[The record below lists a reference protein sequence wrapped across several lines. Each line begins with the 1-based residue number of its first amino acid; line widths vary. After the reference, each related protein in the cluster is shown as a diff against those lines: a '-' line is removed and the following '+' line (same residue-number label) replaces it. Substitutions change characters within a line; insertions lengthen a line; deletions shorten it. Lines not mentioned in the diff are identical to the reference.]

1 MRCRD
6 ANDQLSVQRAS
17 HPAEPAEKEI
27 AEQGH
32 RCSPNR
38 VNRKN
43 EQAGQLLVTPPSRMY
58 PPISTERIMR
68 AVEQQKRITQQ
79 FDDLCMHQRQR
90 GVLLCRV
97 GMRLIAVVSFSLCIL
112 SLAFIMLSVFQP
124 DLPVQLLARLS
135 DAFAT
140 PAALIEG
147 INVFFALIP
156 ANNWLFSGV
165 ALGIVLMTGLWL
177 RLMRYPQE
185 VS

>member
-1 MRCRD
+1 ME
-6 ANDQLSVQRAS
+6 QR
-17 HPAEPAEKEI
+17 HN
-27 AEQGH
+27 
-32 RCSPNR
+32 CSPNR
-38 VNRKN
+38 ARRQS
-43 EQAGQLLVTPPSRMY
+43 EQRGQLLVTPPSRMY
-58 PPISTERIMR
+58 PPISTERIMQ

-79 FDDLCMHQRQR
+79 FDDLYMHQRQR
-90 GVLLCRV
+90 GAFLRKV
-97 GMRLIAVVSFSLCIL
+97 GMRLIAGVSFSLGIL
-112 SLAFIMLSVFQP
+112 SLVFIVLSVFQP

-135 DAFAT
+135 DALAT
-140 PAALIEG
+140 PAALVEG